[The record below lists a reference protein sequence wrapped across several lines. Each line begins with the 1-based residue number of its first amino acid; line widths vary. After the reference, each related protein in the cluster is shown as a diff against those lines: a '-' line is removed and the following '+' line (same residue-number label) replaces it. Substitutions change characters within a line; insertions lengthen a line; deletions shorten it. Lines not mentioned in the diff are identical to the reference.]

1 MTDEIEPLT
10 RNGSRVFSK
19 IGDLAK
25 ALRTTRDNVDLLID
39 MPGFPYTPV
48 PGRKKPIYV
57 EYKVAEFLDSI
68 TRYKPKM

>member
-1 MTDEIEPLT
+1 MANEIEPLT

-25 ALRTTRDNVDLLID
+25 ALRTTRDNVDLLIA

>member
-1 MTDEIEPLT
+1 MKKEIEPLS
-10 RNGSRVFSK
+10 RYGSRCFNS
-19 IGDLAK
+19 IGDLAE
-25 ALRTTRDNVDLLID
+25 AMRTTRDNVDLLIA